1 MNLPPPRT
9 DWQGKPHPLA
19 PRPLQRPLQTPQ
31 RPLQRPPRWSPP
43 RLRMVLIAA
52 AGLAALVLIGIIV
65 VEVFLYSGKTPA
77 PPVAALPPLPAATR
91 NSIIMTPVS
100 ISLGAIRDAAEKAT
114 PRNYAGKSENPVSQL
129 LQNADIGWTVSRGTI
144 AATGTQDTL
153 SLAAPLS
160 GRLNVTGSLSA
171 KATGALG
178 DALGG
183 LLGSDAAKQ
192 IGGINIKNLN
202 ATADIKGNVLIGMR
216 PRLAAAWAV
225 EPNFTAQV
233 NLGDTALTVA
243 GARVNVPAQMKP
255 IIDKTVNEQLAALS
269 ERLRKDPTMRRVA
282 QAQWARACRSV
293 PLQGSAPG
301 LPPVWLEV
309 KPTRALAA
317 QPTIDVNAVTVTM
330 GIEAETRVTPAET
343 KPECPFPEKITII
356 PPTTGGINVA
366 VPIDV
371 PFTELSKL
379 VDSQLTGRTF
389 PEDGS
394 GPVAVTVKH
403 ATVIPSGNRLLI
415 SLQVKGTEKESF
427 FGFGADATVHIWG
440 RPMVDQAQQILRLAD
455 LQLAVESDAAFG
467 LLGAAARAAVPHLQR
482 ALLERSVVD
491 LKPFSD
497 NVREKIAAAI
507 AELQK
512 NENGIRVDT
521 DINNLALTDIAFDSN
536 VLRVIATAE
545 GTLAV
550 RVNSL
555 PGL

>member
-1 MNLPPPRT
+1 MI
-9 DWQGKPHPLA
+9 
-19 PRPLQRPLQTPQ
+19 
-31 RPLQRPPRWSPP
+31 
-43 RLRMVLIAA
+43 LIGSAA
-52 AGLAALVLIGIIV
+52 VVALVLIGVIAT
-65 VEVFLYSGKTPA
+65 ELFLFTGNTPA
-77 PPVAALPPLPAATR
+77 PPLAQLTPLPPATR
-91 NSIIMTPVS
+91 NSIIMAPVS

-114 PRNYAGKSENPVSQL
+114 PRNFSGKADNPAAQV
-129 LQNADIGWTVSRGTI
+129 LQNADIGWTVSRGAI

-153 SLAAPLS
+153 SLATPIS

-178 DALGG
+178 DAIGG

-202 ATADIKGNVLIGMR
+202 ATADIKGNIVIAMR
-216 PRLAAAWAV
+216 PRLAASWYL
-225 EPNFTAQV
+225 EPNFAAQV

-255 IIDKTVNEQLAALS
+255 VIDKTVGDQLNALS
-269 ERLRKDPTMRRVA
+269 DRLRKDPTLRRNA

-293 PLQGSAPG
+293 PLQGTAPG
-301 LPPVWLEV
+301 LPAVWLEM

-317 QPTIDVNAVTVTM
+317 QPVIDANTATVTV

-356 PPTTGGINVA
+356 PPTTGGISIA

-371 PFTELSKL
+371 PFTELNKL
-379 VDSQLTGRTF
+379 VDSQLAGRTF

-403 ATVIPSGNRLLI
+403 ATVVPSGNRLLI
-415 SLQVKGTEKESF
+415 SLQVKGKEKESF
-427 FGFGADATVHIWG
+427 FGVSADATVHIWG
-440 RPMVDQAQQILRLAD
+440 RPVVDQAQQILRLAD

-467 LLGAAARAAVPHLQR
+467 LLGAAARATVPHLQR
-482 ALLERSVVD
+482 ALLERSVID

-521 DINNLALTDIAFDSN
+521 DVNNLTLTDIAFDAD
-536 VLRVIATAE
+536 VLRVIASAE
-545 GTLAV
+545 GTMTV

>member
-1 MNLPPPRT
+1 
-9 DWQGKPHPLA
+9 
-19 PRPLQRPLQTPQ
+19 
-31 RPLQRPPRWSPP
+31 
-43 RLRMVLIAA
+43 MVLIAA

-379 VDSQLTGRTF
+379 VDSQLAGRTF

>member
-1 MNLPPPRT
+1 MI
-9 DWQGKPHPLA
+9 
-19 PRPLQRPLQTPQ
+19 
-31 RPLQRPPRWSPP
+31 
-43 RLRMVLIAA
+43 LIGA
-52 AGLAALVLIGIIV
+52 AGLAAVILIGIILA
-65 VEVFLYSGKTPA
+65 ELFLFTGKTPA
-77 PPVAALPPLPAATR
+77 PALVQLPPLPPATR
-91 NSIIMTPVS
+91 NSIIMAPVS

-114 PRNYAGKSENPVSQL
+114 PRNFSGKADNPVAQV
-129 LQNADIGWTVSRGTI
+129 LQNADIGWTVSRGAI

-160 GRLNVTGSLSA
+160 GRVNVTGSLSA

-178 DALGG
+178 DAIGG

-202 ATADIKGNVLIGMR
+202 ATADIKGNVVIAMR
-216 PRLAAAWAV
+216 PRLAVTWYV
-225 EPNFTAQV
+225 EPNFAAQV

-243 GARVNVPAQMKP
+243 GARVNVPAQIKP
-255 IIDKTVNEQLAALS
+255 VIDKAVGDQLNVLS
-269 ERLRKDPTMRRVA
+269 DRLRKDQTLRRGA

-293 PLQGSAPG
+293 PLQGTAPG
-301 LPPVWLEV
+301 LPAVWLEI

-317 QPTIDVNAVTVTM
+317 QPVIDTNTATVTV

-343 KPECPFPEKITII
+343 KPECPFPEKITIV
-356 PPTTGGINVA
+356 PPTAGGISVA

-371 PFTELSKL
+371 PFTELNKL
-379 VDSQLTGRTF
+379 VDSQLAGRTF

-403 ATVIPSGNRLLI
+403 ATVAPSGNRLLI
-415 SLQVKGTEKESF
+415 SLQVKGKEKESF
-427 FGFGADATVHIWG
+427 FGLDAEATVHIWG
-440 RPMVDQAQQILRLAD
+440 RPLVDQTQQILRLSD

-507 AELQK
+507 AEMQK

-521 DINNLALTDIAFDSN
+521 DVNNLTLTDIAFDAN
-536 VLRVIATAE
+536 VLRVIASAE
-545 GTLAV
+545 GTMTV
-550 RVNSL
+550 RVNAL
-555 PGL
+555 PAP

>member
-19 PRPLQRPLQTPQ
+19 PRPLQTPQ

-379 VDSQLTGRTF
+379 VDSQLAGRTF

>member
-1 MNLPPPRT
+1 MI
-9 DWQGKPHPLA
+9 
-19 PRPLQRPLQTPQ
+19 
-31 RPLQRPPRWSPP
+31 
-43 RLRMVLIAA
+43 LIGA
-52 AGLAALVLIGIIV
+52 AGLAAVVLIGIIIA
-65 VEVFLYSGKTPA
+65 EVFLFSGSTPA
-77 PPVAALPPLPAATR
+77 PQLTQLPPLPPATR

-100 ISLGAIRDAAEKAT
+100 ISLGAIRDAAEKAA
-114 PRNYAGKSENPVSQL
+114 PRNFSGKADNPVNQI
-129 LQNADIGWTVSRGTI
+129 LQNADIGWTVTRGVI

-153 SLAAPLS
+153 SLATPLS

-178 DALGG
+178 DAIGG

-202 ATADIKGNVLIGMR
+202 ATADIKGNVLIAMR
-216 PRLAAAWAV
+216 PRLAASWYV
-225 EPNFTAQV
+225 EPNFAAQV

-255 IIDKTVNEQLAALS
+255 IIDKTVNEQLSALS
-269 ERLRKDPTMRRVA
+269 DRLRKDPTIRRVA

-293 PLQGSAPG
+293 PLQGTAPG
-301 LPPVWLEV
+301 LPAVWLEI

-317 QPTIDVNAVTVTM
+317 QPAIDANAVSVTM
-330 GIEAETRVTPAET
+330 GIEAETRVTAAET
-343 KPECPFPEKITII
+343 KPECPFPDKITII
-356 PPTTGGINVA
+356 PPTAGTINVA

-379 VDSQLTGRTF
+379 VDSQLAGRTF

-403 ATVIPSGNRLLI
+403 ATVVPSGDRLLI
-415 SLQVKGTEKESF
+415 SLQVKGKEKESL

-440 RPMVDQAQQILRLAD
+440 RPMVDQAQQILRLSD

-467 LLGAAARAAVPHLQR
+467 LLGAAARAVVPHLQR

-491 LKPFSD
+491 LKPFAD
-497 NVREKIAAAI
+497 NVRDKIATAV

-521 DINNLALTDIAFDSN
+521 DINNLALTDIAFDATT
-536 VLRVIATAE
+536 LRVIASAE
-545 GTLAV
+545 GTMSV
-550 RVNSL
+550 RVNTL

>member
-1 MNLPPPRT
+1 MKLPTPRP
-9 DWQGKPHPLA
+9 DWQSKPHPLA
-19 PRPLQRPLQTPQ
+19 PKS
-31 RPLQRPPRWSPP
+31 QRPPRPSPLQ
-43 RLRMVLIAA
+43 LRMILIGSAA
-52 AGLAALVLIGIIV
+52 VVALVLIGVIAT
-65 VEVFLYSGKTPA
+65 ELFLFTGNTPA
-77 PPVAALPPLPAATR
+77 PPLAQLTPLPPATR
-91 NSIIMTPVS
+91 NSIIMAPVS

-114 PRNYAGKSENPVSQL
+114 PRNFSGKADNPAAQV
-129 LQNADIGWTVSRGTI
+129 LQNADIGWTVSRGAI

-153 SLAAPLS
+153 SLATPIS

-178 DALGG
+178 DAIGG

-202 ATADIKGNVLIGMR
+202 ATADIKGNIVIAMR
-216 PRLAAAWAV
+216 PRLAASWYL
-225 EPNFTAQV
+225 EPNFAAQV

-255 IIDKTVNEQLAALS
+255 VIDKTVGDQLNALS
-269 ERLRKDPTMRRVA
+269 DRLRKDPTLRRNA

-293 PLQGSAPG
+293 PLQGTAPG
-301 LPPVWLEV
+301 LPAVWLEM

-317 QPTIDVNAVTVTM
+317 QPVIDANTATVTV

-356 PPTTGGINVA
+356 PPTTGGISIA

-371 PFTELSKL
+371 PFTELNKL
-379 VDSQLTGRTF
+379 VDSQLAGRTF

-403 ATVIPSGNRLLI
+403 ATVVPSGNRLLI
-415 SLQVKGTEKESF
+415 SLQVKGKEKESF
-427 FGFGADATVHIWG
+427 FGVSADATVHIWG
-440 RPMVDQAQQILRLAD
+440 RPVVDQAQQILRLAD

-467 LLGAAARAAVPHLQR
+467 LLGAAARATVPHLQR
-482 ALLERSVVD
+482 ALLERSVID

-521 DINNLALTDIAFDSN
+521 DVNNLTLTDIAFDAD
-536 VLRVIATAE
+536 VLRVIASAE
-545 GTLAV
+545 GTMTV